1 MKYIITLL
9 LLILFIFSHNI
20 VFAQPGSL
28 ENPDRPCMDS
38 GDGRCYNPGDTQKT
52 SNEIFEDFLDIF
64 FKRPTGGTNGSE
76 GTPRNNSTGPST
88 NPSSIPTPLNS
99 LTPFP
104 TNVIPSQ
111 TPGGKPVDQTFTAIQ
126 TFYDYVGQK
135 VSVPTCVIEA
145 ISYMEYTPVLKY
157 TPEQVNQYI
166 QPGQKIPNC
175 PWNSCSAAGHMQM
188 TIGTDERGS
197 TSCNRCCW
205 NGKCLNSCPNAWGS
219 YGNAVNQYD
228 GASHQ
233 SNVCNLRDSTFAAA
247 KKLKQDSGTQAG
259 NRNWDQNA
267 IFQAGKRYFGECK
280 TPFQHLGNRTYC
292 EFIIHQCTL

>member
-1 MKYIITLL
+1 MKYFFSV
-9 LLILFIFSHNI
+9 LLIGIFIFLN
-20 VFAQPGSL
+20 VTVYAQSDITTPTRSL
-28 ENPDRPCMDS
+28 
-38 GDGRCYNPGDTQKT
+38 DGGTQGAQKN
-52 SNEIFEDFLDIF
+52 SAEIFEDFLDIF
-64 FKRPTGGTNGSE
+64 FKPPKKSTDAPS
-76 GTPRNNSTGPST
+76 NSTNNPVT
-88 NPSSIPTPLNS
+88 NPSAIPTPLNS

-104 TNVIPSQ
+104 TNGIPSQ
-111 TPGGKPVDQTFTAIQ
+111 TPQGKPVDQTFTALQ

-135 VSVPTCVIEA
+135 VAVPTCVIEA
-145 ISYMEYTPVLKY
+145 ISYMEYTSVFKY
-157 TPEQVNQYI
+157 TPEQINQYI

-228 GASHQ
+228 GANHQ